1 MGLVLSVARVYDVDG
16 AAVPARVTPD
26 VFVLDDLLRLAQ
38 GHDDPLDVALR
49 RARAA
54 VPLARQTGARVPVQI
69 IQQSSDLAARLR
81 MM

>member
-38 GHDDPLDVALR
+38 GHDDPLDVALDLLVPR
-49 RARAA
+49 RR
-54 VPLARQTGARVPVQI
+54 
-69 IQQSSDLAARLR
+69 
-81 MM
+81 